1 MKPEQ
6 KMYLI
11 LSLVSGMRDGCV
23 GEEDKGTDYQIASR
37 IYANAFT
44 SLIRHGILLAPEE
57 KDGIAFLKMELEG
70 RVYSC
75 PARAVK
81 NIMREEFIS
90 VEERLPEIAP
100 LIREEEDRRFAESKS
115 GKRRAKPW
123 EAGQPMG
130 DAKTPT
136 APGAAPKPGSAR
148 ASASGQEGAQTKA
161 AQPPPSLF
169 PGGASGLAGPS
180 AAGETEDLVSPSPS
194 QSPLGPFSRFL
205 PKSRKQKVRE
215 AVPAMRKEDAPA
227 LAPVPDMIPAAE
239 EETPGERICHTH
251 YVMLKKTYGTQ
262 VTGPYTVQV
271 WPTEVIGMHLE
282 RTPSGI
288 FVRAQAPNGTIV
300 CRVNEGHAKYIVLE
314 IDNKQFNVFG
324 FWEDGKFITEVAAI
338 NKTASIYSMT
348 EEVEAECP
356 ERPSDTFLDQFR
368 LREPH
373 RPEFFVVPVDHVSH
387 GEDTVPIA
395 AFIRVKDK
403 NYVISSR
410 GKGNTLLFTYENQLS
425 EISGRWK
432 DGKFLF
438 EVCAVDQE

>member
-1 MKPEQ
+1 MRPEQ

-11 LSLVSGMRDGCV
+11 LSLVSGMRDGCA
-23 GEEDKGTDYQIASR
+23 GEGEKEADYQIASR

-44 SLIRHGILLAPEE
+44 SLIRHGILLEQEE

-100 LIREEEDRRFAESKS
+100 LIREEEDRRAAESKS
-115 GKRRAKPW
+115 GKRRAKSW
-123 EAGQPMG
+123 ETGQPVA
-130 DAKTPT
+130 DAKTPA

-148 ASASGQEGAQTKA
+148 ACASGREGAQTKDA
-161 AQPPPSLF
+161 PPPSSLF
-169 PGGASGLAGPS
+169 PGSASGPAGPPP
-180 AAGETEDLVSPSPS
+180 AWETEDLVPPSPS
-194 QSPLGPFSRFL
+194 QSPLGTFSRFL
-205 PKSRKQKVRE
+205 PKSRRQKVRE
-215 AVPAMRKEDAPA
+215 AVPALREADAPA
-227 LAPVPDMIPAAE
+227 LASVPDMIPAAA

-262 VTGPYTVQV
+262 VAGPYIVQV
-271 WPTEVIGMHLE
+271 WPTEVIGMHPE

-300 CRVNEGHAKYIVLE
+300 CRVNEGRAKYIVLE

-324 FWEDGKFITEVAAI
+324 FWEDGEFITEVAAI
-338 NKTASIYSMT
+338 NKTASIYSMS
-348 EEVEAECP
+348 EEVEKECP
-356 ERPSDTFLDQFR
+356 ERPSEPFLDQFR

-403 NYVISSR
+403 NYVISSK

-425 EISGRWK
+425 EISGRWE
-432 DGKFLF
+432 DGKFVF
-438 EVCAVDQE
+438 AVRAVVQE